1 MHEQGNYQILVPKSG
16 RISQGT
22 FKQVIF
28 IYARTINPTTP
39 NQMEPSMVFTPQYT
53 VMGRVEEIRPVERI
67 DHVNVLSG
75 EEATHKIFIDYDPN
89 IYQLDKK
96 TCWCAVEYTQFTQD
110 INRRYKMVKIDNY
123 KDESRFLVLWCL
135 ETGLVD
141 RLATES

>member
-1 MHEQGNYQILVPKSG
+1 
-16 RISQGT
+16 
-22 FKQVIF
+22 
-28 IYARTINPTTP
+28 
-39 NQMEPSMVFTPQYT
+39 MVFTPLYT

-75 EEATHKIFIDYDPN
+75 EEATHKIFIDYDPL

-96 TCWCAVEYTQFTQD
+96 TCWCAVEYNQFSQD